1 MVKTREHLP
10 ALSIISAEILHFLKG
25 TGRKL
30 PILCVFTYC
39 IYSFHHN
46 IHWCS
51 HSLLFRSQCILLH
64 WNKTLLLLLCNH
76 YLKAFIFRTRYPF
89 KFKGDSICF
98 WLMENLFM
106 ALLTFIHFNFAE
118 VEPPAVMHLVQFTDN
133 ISVRNNLW
141 HYLRW
146 KQILYFSPVRWIFV
160 ICETVSIP
168 AGPWFGQ
175 GDPVLARMLPRDWES
190 RIQGI

>member
-1 MVKTREHLP
+1 MGNHASDLFILWLACGNFHHLSLNFCTPRSKRRKGQVKRIHHRHVK
-10 ALSIISAEILHFLKG
+10 ILQFLKG

-30 PILCVFTYC
+30 PISCVFTYC

-89 KFKGDSICF
+89 KFKGDSMCL
-98 WLMENLFM
+98 WLM
-106 ALLTFIHFNFAE
+106 
-118 VEPPAVMHLVQFTDN
+118 
-133 ISVRNNLW
+133 
-141 HYLRW
+141 
-146 KQILYFSPVRWIFV
+146 
-160 ICETVSIP
+160 
-168 AGPWFGQ
+168 
-175 GDPVLARMLPRDWES
+175 
-190 RIQGI
+190 